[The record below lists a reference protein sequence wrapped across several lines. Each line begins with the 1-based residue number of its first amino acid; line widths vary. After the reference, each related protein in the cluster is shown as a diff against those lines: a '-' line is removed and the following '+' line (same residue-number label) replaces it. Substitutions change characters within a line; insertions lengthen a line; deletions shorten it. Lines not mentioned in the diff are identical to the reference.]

1 MKSNRKN
8 HIGSF
13 TLIELLVKKS
23 HLCCNRADVTKKPAH
38 GQVKLFSFTLIEL
51 LVVIAIIAILAA
63 MLLPAL
69 QQTKDTAKTIS
80 CLNNLKQMGLALAQ
94 YNDNYRHHLPSKGW
108 KHYNFTDKNMP
119 GYNSSLE
126 LLGNE
131 VNYKSGSPSTPVSIA
146 YGGPNGYKRGMW
158 ACPSKQDRLDL
169 PYNNSFYEAMTLLG
183 NNVIS
188 LSLFKSSKWRL
199 PARLALWGDGTSP
212 WAGDYN
218 YMLIPRSIGFP
229 HKNASNILYA
239 DLHAN
244 SRKQG
249 SFSWRTSGNASAGVY
264 TPFWNNSEKYVTRS
278 DNDPNADYQ

>member
-8 HIGSF
+8 HIG
-13 TLIELLVKKS
+13 
-23 HLCCNRADVTKKPAH
+23 
-38 GQVKLFSFTLIEL
+38 SFTLIEL

-108 KHYNFTDKNMP
+108 RHYNFTDKNMP

-169 PYNNSFYEAMTLLG
+169 PYNNSFNEAMTLLG

-249 SFSWRTSGNASAGVY
+249 SFSWRTSGNANAGVY

-278 DNDPNADYQ
+278 DNDPKADYQ